1 MIDAEQA
8 IYALQHRQTR
18 ARFLQSPTKPTP
30 IIAKTKTI
38 LRLFWGSCQNL
49 THSLSLSLSVFYF
62 LGDNLTRKI
71 EL

>member
-38 LRLFWGSCQNL
+38 LRIFWGSCQNL
-49 THSLSLSLSVFYF
+49 THNSSLSLCILFS
-62 LGDNLTRKI
+62 GR
-71 EL
+71 